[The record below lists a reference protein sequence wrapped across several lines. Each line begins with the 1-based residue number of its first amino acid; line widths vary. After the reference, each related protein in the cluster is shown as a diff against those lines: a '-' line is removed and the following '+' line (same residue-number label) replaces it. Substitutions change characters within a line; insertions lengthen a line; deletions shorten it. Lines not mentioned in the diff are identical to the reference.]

1 MKFNSLGYLISEGIK
16 SVFKQKKM
24 TSASIIIMCA
34 TMFMFGIFY
43 LIGENINFAMSQLE
57 SEQGIRVMIKEGATD
72 SEIEKLKVDIQAIDG
87 VNTVTFVSKAEALA
101 TVKSWIVGS
110 SDSEDLLAGYDEDN
124 PFPASYF
131 VTLTDLSK
139 NAEVQEKIK
148 QLDNVDDLSTD
159 NDVIS
164 KLATLARTIQIV
176 TLVLLLILVAISIF
190 IISYTI
196 KLTVYAR
203 RREISIMKYV
213 GATNGFIR
221 GPFIVE
227 GIIIGIIS
235 ALITLILIGFAYNGV
250 LSQIMSSAVMRSIS
264 ISLYTFQALFA
275 KVLIVYLILGI
286 GIGTLG
292 SVISMNKYLKV

>member
-159 NDVIS
+159 NDVIA

-292 SVISMNKYLKV
+292 SIISMNKYLKV

>member
-1 MKFNSLGYLISEGIK
+1 MKFNSIGYMISEGFK
-16 SVFKQKKM
+16 SFFKQKKM

-43 LIGENINFAMSQLE
+43 LIGENVNFAMSQLE
-57 SEQGIRVMIKEGATD
+57 GEQGIRVMIKDGATD

-87 VNTVTFVSKAEALA
+87 VSTVTFVSKSEALA
-101 TVKSWIVGS
+101 TVKSWIAGS
-110 SDSEDLLAGYDEDN
+110 SDSEDLLDGYEENN

-131 VTLTDLSK
+131 VTLTDLNK
-139 NAEVQEKIK
+139 NSQVQEKIK
-148 QLDNVDDLSTD
+148 ALDNVGDISTN
-159 NDVIS
+159 NDVIT
-164 KLATLARTIQIV
+164 KLAGLARTIQII
-176 TLVLLLILVAISIF
+176 TFVLLLILVAISIF
-190 IISYTI
+190 IIAYTI

-227 GIIIGIIS
+227 GIMIGIIS
-235 ALITLILIGFAYNGV
+235 ALITLVIIGIAYNAV
-250 LSQIMSSAVMRSIS
+250 LTKMMSSAVMQSIS
-264 ISLYTFQALFA
+264 ISLYTFKALFA

-292 SVISMNKYLKV
+292 STISMNKYLKV

>member
-72 SEIEKLKVDIQAIDG
+72 SEIEKLKVDIQEIDG

-159 NDVIS
+159 NDVIA

>member
-159 NDVIS
+159 NDVIA

-213 GATNGFIR
+213 GATNSFIR